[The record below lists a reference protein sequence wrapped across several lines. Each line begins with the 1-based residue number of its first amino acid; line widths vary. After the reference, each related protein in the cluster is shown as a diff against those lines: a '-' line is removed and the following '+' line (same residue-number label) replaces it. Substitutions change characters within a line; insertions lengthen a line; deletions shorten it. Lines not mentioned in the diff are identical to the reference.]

1 MFKGCITALVTPFKS
16 GKVDYKAL
24 EKLISLQIKEG
35 INGIVLCGSTGEAA
49 TISKDER
56 KELIK
61 AAKSIIKKRI
71 PLIVGTG
78 TNCTKTTIE
87 YTQEAEELGAN
98 GALVVA
104 PYYNKPTQEGI
115 YQHFAAISKNTKLP
129 VIIYNNPARVVI
141 NISDETISRISQF
154 KNIYTIKDAT
164 GDLTRPLSLQ
174 TYPLSKKFTM
184 LSGDDINAV
193 SFNVSGGKGLISIAS
208 NLLPKLC
215 TKIQTLCTKGD
226 YEAAKIEHQKLVPFY
241 LLLFCETNPVPIKYA
256 LHLLG
261 IISPEVRLPLVE
273 LQEES
278 KTKIKNIL
286 KSLKLI

>member
-1 MFKGCITALVTPFKS
+1 MFKGCITALVTPFKN
-16 GKVDYKAL
+16 GKLDLKAL
-24 EKLISLQIKEG
+24 EKLISWQIKEG
-35 INGIVLCGSTGEAA
+35 INGIVLCGSTGESA
-49 TISKDER
+49 TVSQEER

-61 AAKSIIKKRI
+61 TSVSIIKKRI

-78 TNCTKTTIE
+78 TNYTKTTIE
-87 YTQEAEELGAN
+87 YTQEAEELGAD

-115 YQHFAAISKNTKLP
+115 YRHYEAISKNTKLP
-129 VIIYNNPARVVI
+129 IIIYNNPARVVI
-141 NISDETISRISQF
+141 NISDQTIARIATL
-154 KNIYTIKDAT
+154 KNIRGVKDAS

-174 TYPLSKKFTM
+174 TYPLNKKFIM
-184 LSGDDINAV
+184 LSGDDIIAV
-193 SFNVSGGKGLISIAS
+193 AFNVSGGQGLISIAS

-215 TKIQTLCTKGD
+215 TKVQTLCADGN

-241 LLLFCETNPVPIKYA
+241 LLLFCETNPAPIKYA

-261 IISPEVRLPLVE
+261 FIAPEMRLPLVE

-278 KTKIKNIL
+278 KTKIKSVL

>member
-16 GKVDYKAL
+16 GKIDYKAL

-115 YQHFAAISKNTKLP
+115 YQHFAAISKSTKLP
-129 VIIYNNPARVVI
+129 VIIYNVPARTVI
-141 NISDETISRISQF
+141 NINDQTIARLAKL
-154 KNIYTIKDAT
+154 KNICGVKDAS

-174 TYPLSKKFTM
+174 IHTLNNKFTM
-184 LSGDDINAV
+184 LSGDDITAVAFNA
-193 SFNVSGGKGLISIAS
+193 SGGHGVISVTS
-208 NLLPKLC
+208 NALPKLC
-215 TKIQTLCTKGD
+215 TRIQSLCTKGD
-226 YEAAKIEHQKLVPFY
+226 YEAARKEHQKLVPIH
-241 LLLFCETNPVPIKYA
+241 LGLFCETNPVPIKYA

-261 IISPEVRLPLVE
+261 LISPEMRLPLVE

-278 KTKIKNIL
+278 KTKIKSIL